1 MQKSQGLEIL
11 VVKFNTYKRG
21 NNRVVCGT
29 PRSHS
34 QPPLLEYSSL
44 PRNFSKLSFS
54 FSLFLSFAL
63 KNLSFSL
70 QLSRPIVEEPKKERE
85 MASFSEAPPGDP
97 KVGEKI
103 FKTKCAQCHTVD
115 KGAGHK
121 QGIHFFFLLI
131 YLFLYIFDLV
141 AACLDL
147 SDKLKFKVCD
157 FSSCMLDF
165 CCVVLIC

>member
-1 MQKSQGLEIL
+1 M
-11 VVKFNTYKRG
+11 
-21 NNRVVCGT
+21 VCGT

-131 YLFLYIFDLV
+131 YLFIYFYIYSIWLRRV
-141 AACLDL
+141 W
-147 SDKLKFKVCD
+147 
-157 FSSCMLDF
+157 
-165 CCVVLIC
+165 I

>member
-1 MQKSQGLEIL
+1 MKKNARAQKYLLSNLIRIKEAIVAWSVAHHAPILSHLFSNILLFLEISA
-11 VVKFNTYKRG
+11 N
-21 NNRVVCGT
+21 
-29 PRSHS
+29 S
-34 QPPLLEYSSL
+34 
-44 PRNFSKLSFS
+44 LSFC
-54 FSLFLSFAL
+54 LFLSFAL

-131 YLFLYIFDLV
+131 YLFIYFYIYSIWLRRV
-141 AACLDL
+141 W
-147 SDKLKFKVCD
+147 
-157 FSSCMLDF
+157 
-165 CCVVLIC
+165 I

>member
-1 MQKSQGLEIL
+1 MAHHAPILSHLFSNILLFLEISA
-11 VVKFNTYKRG
+11 N
-21 NNRVVCGT
+21 
-29 PRSHS
+29 
-34 QPPLLEYSSL
+34 SL
-44 PRNFSKLSFS
+44 SL
-54 FSLFLSFAL
+54 SLFLSFAL

-70 QLSRPIVEEPKKERE
+70 QLSQPIVEEPKKERE

-121 QGIHFFFLLI
+121 QGIHFFFSSDLFI

-147 SDKLKFKVCD
+147 SDKLKFKVCV
-157 FSSCMLDF
+157 FSSCILDF
-165 CCVVLIC
+165 CCVVLICWDLFGLNELFFVYHEDVVEMKFA

>member
-1 MQKSQGLEIL
+1 M
-11 VVKFNTYKRG
+11 
-21 NNRVVCGT
+21 VCGT

-54 FSLFLSFAL
+54 FFLFLSFAL

-147 SDKLKFKVCD
+147 SDKLKFKVCV
-157 FSSCMLDF
+157 FSSCILDF
-165 CCVVLIC
+165 CCVVLIY